1 MILTD
6 SNFLLYAAKYYDNP
20 ECSGIKEFHDDLKR
34 FKYMKRLLRQYEKT
48 GEIADHLI
56 LNHVILLHN
65 VFGELTV
72 PLLFFKLEEKYWPHI
87 KTFLV
92 FLEYLPDNY
101 LIRGEISESEI
112 PLDNYIILKLRKL

>member
-1 MILTD
+1 MILTE

-34 FKYMKRLLRQYEKT
+34 FKYLKRLLRQYGNT

-56 LNHVILLHN
+56 LNHIILLHN
-65 VFGELTV
+65 VFGDLTV
-72 PLLFFKLEEKYWPHI
+72 PLLFFKFERHYWPQI

-92 FLEYLPDNY
+92 FLEYLPNNF
-101 LIRGEISESEI
+101 LIHGKINETEI
-112 PLDNYIILKLRKL
+112 PLDQYIILKLRKI

>member
-72 PLLFFKLEEKYWPHI
+72 PLLFFKLEEKGDGI
-87 KTFLV
+87 
-92 FLEYLPDNY
+92 LPN
-101 LIRGEISESEI
+101 L
-112 PLDNYIILKLRKL
+112 